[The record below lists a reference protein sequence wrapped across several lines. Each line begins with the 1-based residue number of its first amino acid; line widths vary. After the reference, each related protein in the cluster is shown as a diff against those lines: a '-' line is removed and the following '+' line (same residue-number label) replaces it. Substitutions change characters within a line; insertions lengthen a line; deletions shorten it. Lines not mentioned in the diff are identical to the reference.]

1 MALWLAEN
9 LHHPRKISVGFF
21 DQTNSLPVEL
31 PKNSSHDN
39 CKLIDEWFKWNM
51 HDNFLLWHFTV
62 DLNVLK
68 NVLNNLHPTIK
79 FSEDQAK
86 FENISETMIV
96 NFLDI
101 TISFK

>member
-1 MALWLAEN
+1 M
-9 LHHPRKISVGFF
+9 
-21 DQTNSLPVEL
+21 
-31 PKNSSHDN
+31 
-39 CKLIDEWFKWNM
+39 IDEWFKWNM
-51 HDNFLLWHFTV
+51 HDNFLPWHFTV

-86 FENISETMIV
+86 FENISETMIS

-101 TISFK
+101 TISLNKNGYAKTDLFYKKTKTLMIIITIVVIILTT